1 MLDLLKKRRSI
12 RKYKDTPLTP
22 EEIAQLVKAALL
34 APSSKSV
41 YPWEFIVVTD
51 KTILDKLSNCK
62 KNSAVFLKDAPLG
75 IVVLADE
82 TKSDVWV
89 EDTSIASIII
99 QLMAQSL
106 GLGSCWI
113 QVRNRMHNETVTAED
128 YIKELL
134 NIPANYKVECII
146 AVGYP
151 DQERR
156 PRTEESLKYDVVYE
170 NQYGQ
175 KYTIN

>member
-1 MLDLLKKRRSI
+1 M
-12 RKYKDTPLTP
+12 
-22 EEIAQLVKAALL
+22 
-34 APSSKSV
+34 
-41 YPWEFIVVTD
+41 
-51 KTILDKLSNCK
+51 
-62 KNSAVFLKDAPLG
+62 
-75 IVVLADE
+75 
-82 TKSDVWV
+82 